1 MTLYMAQ
8 FAYTAEAWA
17 QLTKNPED
25 RSSLIKG
32 LCEKLG
38 SRFEGLYY
46 CFGEYDGFFLVEA
59 PDEATVASI
68 ALAAIVPGH
77 LKATKITTLMR
88 PATLLEAMKKAGA
101 ASYRGPK
108 K

>member
-1 MTLYMAQ
+1 MAQ

-17 QLTKNPED
+17 RLTKNPED
-25 RSSLIKG
+25 RTAVIKE

-38 SRFEGLYY
+38 GRFEDLFY

-88 PATLLEAMKKAGA
+88 PATLVDAMKKAGG
-101 ASYRGPK
+101 ASYRGPNK
-108 K
+108 

>member
-25 RSSLIKG
+25 RTAVIKG

-38 SRFEGLYY
+38 GRFEGLFY
-46 CFGEYDGFFLVEA
+46 CFGDYDSFFLVEA
-59 PDEATVASI
+59 PDEAAVASI

-88 PATLLEAMKKAGA
+88 PAILVEAMKRAGGTP
-101 ASYRGPK
+101 YRGPSS
-108 K
+108 

>member
-8 FAYTAEAWA
+8 FAYTGEAWA

-25 RSSLIKG
+25 RTALIKG

-38 SRFEGLYY
+38 CRFEGLFYS
-46 CFGEYDGFFLVEA
+46 FGEYDGFFLVEA
-59 PDEATVASI
+59 PDEAAVASV

-88 PATLLEAMKKAGA
+88 PATLVDAMKKAGA
-101 ASYRGPK
+101 TSYRGPNK
-108 K
+108 

>member
-8 FAYTAEAWA
+8 FAYTPEAWA

-25 RSSLIKG
+25 RTAVIKE
-32 LCEKLG
+32 LVEKLG
-38 SRFEGLYY
+38 CDFEGLFYS
-46 CFGEYDGFFLVEA
+46 FGEYDGFFLVEA
-59 PDEATVASI
+59 PDETTVASI
-68 ALAAIVPGH
+68 ALATIAPGH
-77 LKATKITTLMR
+77 LKTTKITTLLR
-88 PATLLEAMKKAGA
+88 PAALLEAMKKAGG

>member
-1 MTLYMAQ
+1 MAQ
-8 FAYTAEAWA
+8 FAYTSQAWA

-25 RSSLIKG
+25 RSPLIKQ

-38 SRFEGLYY
+38 CRFEGLFY
-46 CFGEYDGFFLVEA
+46 CFGEYDGFFLLDA
-59 PDEATVASI
+59 PDEATVASV

-77 LKATKITTLMR
+77 LKATKITTLLR
-88 PATLLEAMKKAGA
+88 PAALVDAMKKAGG